1 MSVQTECRTWKLVFE
16 SFAEVKPDFAI
27 AMSVQTEC
35 RTWKLVFKSYA
46 EVQPDFAIAK
56 IQRAHPEIQIFSSPN
71 IAPRKVFHTLKSA
84 SNPISTSTS
93 AHFPHAKKMKSGYNF
108 LSHADYQNVR
118 SSNAMPHLNATIPHL
133 FTTDPRFTQ
142 NSTEQ

>member
-1 MSVQTECRTWKLVFE
+1 MCNLSMQQCSLYCYCNVGTNRMQSDE
-16 SFAEVKPDFAI
+16 SLLSKAMLRCSLTSLLQCQCKPNAERWELALKSYAEVQPDFAI

-84 SNPISTSTS
+84 SNPISTGTS
-93 AHFPHAKKMKSGYNF
+93 AHFPHAKKMK
-108 LSHADYQNVR
+108 
-118 SSNAMPHLNATIPHL
+118 
-133 FTTDPRFTQ
+133 
-142 NSTEQ
+142 